1 MEFLLAAINAKYIH
15 SNPALYSLRAYAL
28 EGPDG
33 GALGKRGVSVE
44 IAEYT
49 INMQAEHILAD
60 LYRRKPDVVAFSC
73 YIWNW
78 RLVRELVAEFAKV
91 LPDTPIWLGGPEVSF
106 DAGQV
111 LEELPM
117 VKGVMVGEGE
127 ETFSELLNCYADGCH
142 ESPAVGGLWDIRGI
156 VFRDGGRVYKNRERE
171 NMDINAL
178 PFLYR
183 DLDCFKNRIIYYE
196 SGRGCPFRCS
206 YCLSSVDRNV
216 RLRDME
222 TVKKE
227 LLFFLEHKVA
237 QVKFVDRTFNCNR
250 EHARGIWEFLL
261 EHDNGVTKFHFEIAA
276 DLLGE
281 EELTLLSKMR
291 PGLVQLEI
299 GVQSTNPDT
308 LREIN
313 RFTDMGKLRETV
325 ERIRRGRNIHI
336 HLDLIA
342 GLPYEDYG
350 SFGRSFDEVYA
361 MGPQQLQL
369 GFLKVLKGSP
379 MQEKA
384 GGYGI
389 NYTSLPPYEVLYSK
403 WLSYGELC
411 RLKRIEEMVELY
423 YNSGQFAHTL
433 PVLVQAFTGP
443 FDLFGKLADFYMEKG
458 YFQNNPSRVYRY
470 EVLLDFACRY
480 DGGREELYC
489 ELLTYDCYL
498 RENMKSRPAFA
509 RDLQEYKGRMR
520 KFYGD
525 GDAVRRMLPDYG
537 AYEPKQVARMTHMDV
552 FFYPVWEENGTSEAG
567 KAEDAHLVLFDYG
580 RRNPLT
586 KEAWT
591 GIWNDGE
598 AGGTED
604 DEKDGSNP
612 GFTG

>member
-1 MEFLLAAINAKYIH
+1 MKFLLAAVNAKYIH
-15 SNPALYSLRAYAL
+15 SNPALYSLRAYAQ
-28 EGPDG
+28 EGAG
-33 GALGKRGVSVE
+33 GDSPGNFVE

-49 INMQAEHILAD
+49 INMQTEHILAD
-60 LYRRKPDVVAFSC
+60 LYRRKPDVAAFSC

-78 RLVRELVAEFAKV
+78 RLVRELVAELEKV
-91 LPDTPIWLGGPEVSF
+91 LPETPIWLGGPEVSF

-127 ETFSELLNCYADGCH
+127 ETFSELLSYYAGRCH
-142 ESPAVGGLWDIRGI
+142 GSPGIGGLGDIRGI
-156 VFRDGGRVYKNRERE
+156 AYRDGDRIYKNRERE
-171 NMDINAL
+171 TMDISAL
-178 PFLYR
+178 PFPYR
-183 DLDCFKNRIIYYE
+183 DLGEFKNRIIYYE

-206 YCLSSVDRNV
+206 YCLSSIERGV

-227 LLFFLEHKVA
+227 LRFFLNHKAA

-250 EHARGIWEFLL
+250 EHASAIWKYLL
-261 EHDNGVTKFHFEIAA
+261 ENDNGVTNFHFEIAA

-281 EELTLLSKMR
+281 EELTLLSQMR

-313 RFTDMGKLRETV
+313 RSADMGKLRKTV
-325 ERIRRGRNIHI
+325 ERIRQGRNIHI

-342 GLPYEDYG
+342 GLPFEDYG

-361 MGPQQLQL
+361 MAPQQLQL
-369 GFLKVLKGSP
+369 GFLKVLKGTP

-423 YNSGQFAHTL
+423 YNSGQFTHTL
-433 PVLVQAFTGP
+433 PVLVRAFAGP
-443 FDLFGKLADFYMEKG
+443 FDLFGKLADFYGEKG
-458 YFQNNPSRVYRY
+458 YFQNNPSRAYRY

-480 DGGREELYC
+480 DGEREELYR
-489 ELLTYDCYL
+489 ELLTYDIYL

-509 RDLQEYKGRMR
+509 RDLQNYKGRIR
-520 KFYGD
+520 DFYGN
-525 GDAVRRMLPDYG
+525 GDALRRMLPDYG

-552 FFYPVWEENGTSEAG
+552 FFYPVWEEDGTGEME
-567 KAEDAHLVLFDYG
+567 KAEKTYLVLFDYG

-586 KEAWT
+586 KEART
-591 GIWNDGE
+591 GIWIGGKT
-598 AGGTED
+598 GGTKD
-604 DEKDGSNP
+604 DEKNGSNP
-612 GFTG
+612 GFAG